1 MTAVTRSLLTP
12 ILQVWLRS
20 QLEAAQELQV
30 KILGSDRQL
39 WQGIIPL
46 AEVNGKGIIYQGL
59 YLSKI
64 GLSATEIKLNVKEL
78 LKGESLKLLVAI
90 AVKIDLHLTVADFR
104 QCLTAPLL
112 SDQLDQAQLQQIF
125 ANQVLPPDF
134 QINSE
139 SDAQIEAFLIN
150 HLQKL
155 GDQFE
160 LNHVRVQQGDCYCA
174 GQFWISAT

>member
-20 QLEAAQELQV
+20 QLEAAQGLQV

-46 AEVNGKGIIYQGL
+46 AEVSGKGIIYQGL
-59 YLSKI
+59 YLSEI
-64 GLSATEIKLNVKEL
+64 GLSATEIKLNIREM

-90 AVKIDLHLTVADFR
+90 AVKIDLHLTAADFR

-112 SDQLDQAQLQQIF
+112 QAELDQGQLK
-125 ANQVLPPDF
+125 QVLENQNHATDS
-134 QINSE
+134 QINT
-139 SDAQIEAFLIN
+139 FLVD
-150 HLQKL
+150 HLKKI

-160 LNHVRVQQGDCYCA
+160 LTQLRVQNGNCYCV
-174 GQFWISAT
+174 GQFLISAT